1 MDNTIEIE
9 LSEIRPKVLA
19 VARRFFRSS
28 GLEGDPEDVAQD
40 VLLRFWEARREQVRI
55 RDPKAW
61 AVTTARNL
69 CVSLWRRRG
78 RAGGRVVPEWLA
90 DNEDASARV
99 ELSEAETMAEK
110 ALGRIPAGTRL
121 LLRLRAT
128 GLSLDEIAAITG
140 RPKGSVKSSI
150 SAARKEMM
158 KSFGLK

>member
-1 MDNTIEIE
+1 MDNTFEIE

-19 VARRFFRSS
+19 AAKRFFRSS
-28 GLEGDPEDVAQD
+28 KMDGDPEDVAQE
-40 VLLRFWEARREQVRI
+40 VLLRLWDARRKDVPI

-61 AVTTARNL
+61 AVATTRNC
-69 CVSLWRRRG
+69 CVSLWRKRRNSQ
-78 RAGGRVVPEWLA
+78 AIPEWLPG
-90 DNEDASARV
+90 DGDASALV
-99 ELSEAETMAEK
+99 ELSDAEGVAEK
-110 ALGRIPAGTRL
+110 AFERIPEGTRR

>member
-19 VARRFFRSS
+19 AAKRFFRSS
-28 GLEGDPEDVAQD
+28 KMDGDPEDVAQE
-40 VLLRFWEARREQVRI
+40 VLLRLWEARRKDVPI

-61 AVTTARNL
+61 AVAAARNR
-69 CVSLWRRRG
+69 CVSLWRKRRNSQ
-78 RAGGRVVPEWLA
+78 ALPEWLQDA
-90 DNEDASARV
+90 EDASARV
-99 ELSEAETMAEK
+99 ELSEAADVAEK
-110 ALGRIPAGTRL
+110 ALERIPEGTRR